1 MLYTTTIVQPFYF
14 PEQIYFKGFDIL
26 FVGKLRKENLNK
38 TGFIIDINIL
48 YFSRF
53 NAIEK

>member
-38 TGFIIDINIL
+38 TGIIIDINIL